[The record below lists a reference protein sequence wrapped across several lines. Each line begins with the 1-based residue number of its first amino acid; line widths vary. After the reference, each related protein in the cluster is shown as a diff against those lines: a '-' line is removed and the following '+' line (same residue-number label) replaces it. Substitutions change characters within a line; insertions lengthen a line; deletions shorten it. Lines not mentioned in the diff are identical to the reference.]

1 MNALTIRDFRN
12 NMSSSLDM
20 VDAGRSVYIRRR
32 NKTYAVVAVEDDD
45 LAISPALQA
54 KIEQARQDYKA
65 GKCVTLRSHEELD
78 AFLDSL

>member
-32 NKTYAVVAVEDDD
+32 NKTYAVVAVGDDD
-45 LAISPALQA
+45 FDVSPALQA
-54 KIEQARQDYKA
+54 KIDQARQDYKE
-65 GKCVTLRSHEELD
+65 GKGVTCKTLEQ
-78 AFLDSL
+78 SLALLESL